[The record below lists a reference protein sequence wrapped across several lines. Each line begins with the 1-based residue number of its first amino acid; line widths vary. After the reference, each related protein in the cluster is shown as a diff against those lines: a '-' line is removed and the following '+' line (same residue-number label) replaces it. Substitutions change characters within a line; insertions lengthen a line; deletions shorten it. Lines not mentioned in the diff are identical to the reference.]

1 MPRRFLCAAAAAF
14 ALGAAQAQTP
24 DGSGVVRSIEETQQ
38 TSTAANVVGAIGGAL
53 LGGWLGSQVGGGTGR
68 VIASTAAGI
77 GGSMAGS
84 SVASKYGAKTVWI
97 VSIRYDDG
105 IDRRVS
111 TEDRPG
117 YRPGDKVRVE
127 GGKITR
133 S

>member
-1 MPRRFLCAAAAAF
+1 MLRRFLCAAAAALV
-14 ALGAAQAQTP
+14 LGAAQAQTP
-24 DGSGVVRSIEETQQ
+24 DGSGIVQSIQETQQ

-84 SVASKYGAKTVWI
+84 TVASKYGAKTVW
-97 VSIRYDDG
+97 VVGIRFDDG
-105 IDRRVS
+105 IDRQVS
-111 TEDRPG
+111 TEERPN
-117 YRPGDKVRVE
+117 YRPGDKVRIA

-133 S
+133 I